1 MTAPA
6 TVSGDTG
13 DEGDGTDAA
22 AEPGRRPHRRGRPS
36 RRAAVRALLLRDLTV
51 LDKSLGEFLHNTV
64 TQPLL
69 LVFVFTWLFP
79 TIGQGIGGT
88 DDAGAARFASLLM
101 AGLIAQAMAFQGV
114 FRVAVPLA
122 RELDVTGE
130 IEGRVMAPTTVATMA
145 FQKIVFGALLA
156 LFAAMVVFPVAA
168 FLPATPVYLS
178 VDWPV
183 LLTLVPLACVTS
195 AALGLTIG
203 TLLKP
208 ASVPMLAG
216 TLALPLAFGG
226 AIFYT
231 WSSLDPVPWLKYLV
245 LVNPLVYMSEGMR
258 AALFV
263 GVDHMPLGAVY
274 GALAASAVVFSF
286 LGTRGFRRRVL
297 S

>member
-1 MTAPA
+1 MTASPTETSA
-6 TVSGDTG
+6 GTTTVAVAQ
-13 DEGDGTDAA
+13 E
-22 AEPGRRPHRRGRPS
+22 ERPS
-36 RRAAVRALLLRDLTV
+36 RPGRWCVLRALLLRDLTV
-51 LDKSLGEFLHNTV
+51 LDKSLGEFLHNTI

-79 TIGQGIGGT
+79 TIGQGVGGAGE
-88 DDAGAARFASLLM
+88 AGAARFASLLM

-114 FRVAVPLA
+114 FRVGVPLA

-130 IEGRVMAPTTVATMA
+130 TEGRVMAPTTVGVMA
-145 FQKIVFGALLA
+145 AQKILFGAMLA
-156 LFAAMVVFPVAA
+156 MFAAMVVFPVAA

-178 VDWPV
+178 VNWPV

-195 AALGLTIG
+195 AALGLSVG

-208 ASVPMLAG
+208 ASVPMLSG

-245 LVNPLVYMSEGMR
+245 LVNPIVYMSEGMR

-263 GVDHMPLGAVY
+263 GVEHMPLGAVY
-274 GALAASAVVFSF
+274 GALAGFAVVFAI

>member
-1 MTAPA
+1 M
-6 TVSGDTG
+6 
-13 DEGDGTDAA
+13 
-22 AEPGRRPHRRGRPS
+22 RG
-36 RRAAVRALLLRDLTV
+36 LMLRDLAV

-79 TIGQGIGGT
+79 TIGQGVGGA

-122 RELDVTGE
+122 RELDVTQE
-130 IEGRVMAPTTVATMA
+130 IEGRVMAPTSIATMA
-145 FQKIVFGALLA
+145 VQKILFGAVLA

-178 VDWPV
+178 VDWRV

-195 AALGLTIG
+195 AALGLTMG

-208 ASVPMLAG
+208 ASVPMLSG

-245 LVNPLVYMSEGMR
+245 LANPLVYMSEGMR

-263 GVDHMPLGAVY
+263 GVDHMPLRAVY
-274 GALAASAVVFSF
+274 GALAGFAVVFSV

>member
-1 MTAPA
+1 MTTPA
-6 TVSGDTG
+6 SV
-13 DEGDGTDAA
+13 AA
-22 AEPGRRPHRRGRPS
+22 AGARRGDRP
-36 RRAAVRALLLRDLTV
+36 RASTWAAMRGLLLRDLTV

-79 TIGQGIGGT
+79 TIGQGIGGG
-88 DDAGAARFASLLM
+88 DRAGAARFASLLM

-122 RELDVTGE
+122 RELDVTQE
-130 IEGRVMAPTTVATMA
+130 IEGRVMAPTSVGAMA
-145 FQKIVFGALLA
+145 AQKIAFGAVLA

-203 TLLKP
+203 TLLEP
-208 ASVPMLAG
+208 ASVPMLSG

-258 AALFV
+258 AALSV
-263 GVDHMPLGAVY
+263 GVDHMPLPAVY
-274 GALAASAVVFSF
+274 GALAGFAAVFVM
-286 LGTRGFRRRVL
+286 LGARGFRRRVL

>member
-1 MTAPA
+1 MRAPA
-6 TVSGDTG
+6 ASSAGPGDQRQ
-13 DEGDGTDAA
+13 GTPAA
-22 AEPGRRPHRRGRPS
+22 GAARRGGRPS
-36 RRAAVRALLLRDLTV
+36 RRAVVGALLLRDLTV
-51 LDKSLGEFLHNTV
+51 LDKSLGEFLHHTV

-79 TIGQGIGGT
+79 TIGQGVGGT
-88 DDAGAARFASLLM
+88 DEAGAARFASLLM

-130 IEGRVMAPTTVATMA
+130 IEGRVMAPATVATMA
-145 FQKIVFGALLA
+145 FQKVVFGALLA

-168 FLPATPVYLS
+168 FLPADPVLLS

-274 GALAASAVVFSF
+274 GALAVSAAVFSF
-286 LGTRGFRRRVL
+286 LGTRGFSRRVV